1 MSRGPLGTRYN
12 RALIGHYFIR
22 LPGTHPVRKSAR
34 MLPPSQSHEVM
45 LEPLPH
51 FRTNLLEP
59 QEGFEPP
66 MIPAYKAGAVGHC
79 ATGA

>member
-1 MSRGPLGTRYN
+1 
-12 RALIGHYFIR
+12 
-22 LPGTHPVRKSAR
+22 
-34 MLPPSQSHEVM
+34 M
-45 LEPLPH
+45 LEPLPL

-79 ATGA
+79 ATGANENCEMYYSERCWARTNDLPSFPQALITN